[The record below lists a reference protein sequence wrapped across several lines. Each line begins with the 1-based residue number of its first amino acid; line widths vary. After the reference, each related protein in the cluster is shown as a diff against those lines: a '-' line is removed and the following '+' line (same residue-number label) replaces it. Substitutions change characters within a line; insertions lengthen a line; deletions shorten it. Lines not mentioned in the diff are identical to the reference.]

1 VRQIL
6 GQSIPIKNLLSMID
20 KVATN
25 KTNVLII
32 GESGTGKELVAR
44 MIHDSGPLKGKPF
57 VPVNCGAIP
66 ETLIESEMFG
76 HKKGSFTGAISD
88 KIGLFEAA
96 SGGTLFLDEV
106 GELPL
111 QMQVK
116 MLRALQ
122 EKTIRRVGA
131 NEDIK
136 VDVRIIAATNRDLEQ
151 GVKAGTFRE
160 DLYYRL
166 NVILIKT
173 PPLRERH
180 GDIEILANAFLAKF
194 AERQK
199 KEILGLSPEVLDIFR
214 THGWP
219 GNVRELEN
227 TIERAVTLEVGKFVT
242 VPVLPPAVTANY
254 EGGARSNFE
263 TVEIKAG
270 RNTLAG
276 AVRPPGPGVGSSKE
290 IRIPLPDFKNGPINL
305 DEVLAEVEKQYLKHA
320 LEFTGGVKK
329 KAADL
334 LGMTFRSIRYR
345 LGKLGMDAD
354 DESESA
360 VKERP

>member
-1 VRQIL
+1 MKQIL
-6 GQSIPIKNLLSMID
+6 GESIAIKNLISMID
-20 KVATN
+20 KVASN

-44 MIHDSGPLKGKPF
+44 MIHESGPLKGKPF

-111 QMQVK
+111 SMQVK

-131 NEDIK
+131 NEDVK
-136 VDVRIIAATNRDLEQ
+136 VDVRIIAATNRDLEAA
-151 GVKAGTFRE
+151 VKAGTFRE

-180 GDIEILANAFLAKF
+180 GDVEILAHSFLQKF

-199 KEILGLSPEVLDIFR
+199 KDLVGFSPEVLEVFR
-214 THGWP
+214 THSWP

-227 TIERAVTLEVGKFVT
+227 TIERAVTLEVGRT
-242 VPVLPPAVTANY
+242 VNIGVLPPAVTVAY
-254 EGGARSNFE
+254 DGGARAKFE
-263 TVEIKAG
+263 SVEIKAG
-270 RNTLAG
+270 RNTLDG
-276 AVRPPGPGVGSSKE
+276 AISPGTHPVSTSKE
-290 IRIPLPDFKNGPINL
+290 IRLPLPDFKNGPINL
-305 DEVLAEVEKQYLKHA
+305 DEVLAEVEVQYLKHA

-345 LGKLGMDAD
+345 LGKLGMD
-354 DESESA
+354 SEEA
-360 VKERP
+360 E

>member
-1 VRQIL
+1 MRQIL
-6 GQSIPIKNLLSMID
+6 GDSIPVKNLISMIG
-20 KVATN
+20 KVAGN
-25 KTNVLII
+25 KTNVLVI

-44 MIHDSGPLKGKPF
+44 MIHETGPLKGKPF

-96 SGGTLFLDEV
+96 NGGTLFLDEV

-111 QMQVK
+111 GMQVK

-122 EKTIRRVGA
+122 EKVIRRVGA
-131 NEDIK
+131 NEDIR
-136 VDVRIIAATNRDLEQ
+136 VDVRIIAATNRDLEA

-173 PPLRERH
+173 PPLRERQ
-180 GDIEILANAFLAKF
+180 GDIELLANAFLKKF
-194 AERQK
+194 CERQK
-199 KEILGLSPEVLDIFR
+199 KALMGFAPETLDIFR
-214 THGWP
+214 THAWP

-227 TIERAVTLEVGKFVT
+227 TIERAVTLETGNLVT
-242 VPVLPPAVTANY
+242 PAVLPAAVVSAYNA
-254 EGGARSNFE
+254 GSRSNFE
-263 TVEIKAG
+263 SVQITKGQNALSSIA
-270 RNTLAG
+270 
-276 AVRPPGPGVGSSKE
+276 PPKGTITTARE
-290 IRIPLPDFKNGPINL
+290 IRLPLPDFKNGPINL
-305 DEVLAEVEKQYLKHA
+305 DEVLSEVEKQYLKHA
-320 LEFTGGVKK
+320 LEYTDGVKK

-345 LGKLGMDAD
+345 LGKLGMESPD
-354 DESESA
+354 DNE
-360 VKERP
+360 

>member
-1 VRQIL
+1 MKQIL
-6 GQSIPIKNLLSMID
+6 GESLAIKNLISMID
-20 KVATN
+20 KVSGN

-44 MIHDSGPLKGKPF
+44 MIHETGPLKGKPF

-136 VDVRIIAATNRDLEQ
+136 VDVRIIAATNRDLEAA
-151 GVKAGTFRE
+151 VKAGTFRE

-180 GDIEILANAFLAKF
+180 GDIEILATAFLKKF

-199 KEILGLSPEVLDIFR
+199 KELDGFSPEVLEIFR
-214 THGWP
+214 THSWP

-227 TIERAVTLEVGKFVT
+227 TIERAVTLEVGRT
-242 VPVLPPAVTANY
+242 VNIGVLPPAVTVAY
-254 EGGARSNFE
+254 DGGARSKME
-263 TVEIKAG
+263 SVEIRAG
-270 RNTLAG
+270 QNAIASAISPTLQS
-276 AVRPPGPGVGSSKE
+276 RGSTKE
-290 IRIPLPDFKNGPINL
+290 IRLPLPDFKNGPINV

-320 LEFTGGVKK
+320 LEYTGGVKK

-345 LGKLGMDAD
+345 LAKLGMEAED
-354 DESESA
+354 SE
-360 VKERP
+360 

>member
-1 VRQIL
+1 
-6 GQSIPIKNLLSMID
+6 MID
-20 KVATN
+20 KVAGN

-44 MIHDSGPLKGKPF
+44 MIHESGPLEGKPF

-111 QMQVK
+111 PMQVK

-131 NEDIK
+131 NDDIK
-136 VDVRIIAATNRDLEQ
+136 VDVRIIAATNRDLEAA
-151 GVKAGTFRE
+151 VKAGTFRE

-180 GDIEILANAFLAKF
+180 GDVEILATAFLQKF

-199 KEILGLSPEVLDIFR
+199 KEVCGLSPEVLEIFR
-214 THGWP
+214 THSWP

-227 TIERAVTLEVGKFVT
+227 TIERAVTLEVGPLIT
-242 VPVLPPAVTANY
+242 VGVLPPSVTVAY
-254 EGGARSNFE
+254 DGGARSKLE
-263 TVEIKAG
+263 SVEIKAG
-270 RNTLAG
+270 RGGAAPTVGVAPTIASGTAG
-276 AVRPPGPGVGSSKE
+276 TSKE
-290 IRIPLPDFKNGPINL
+290 IRLPLPDFKNGSINL

-345 LGKLGMDAD
+345 LGKLGMDTD
-354 DESESA
+354 DGE
-360 VKERP
+360 

>member
-1 VRQIL
+1 MKQIL
-6 GQSIPIKNLLSMID
+6 GESFAVKNLIGMIA
-20 KVATN
+20 KVASN

-44 MIHDSGPLKGKPF
+44 MIHESGPLKGKPF

-131 NEDIK
+131 NEDVK
-136 VDVRIIAATNRDLEQ
+136 VDVRIIAATNRDLEAA
-151 GVKAGTFRE
+151 VKAGTFRE

-180 GDIEILANAFLAKF
+180 GDVEILATAFLLKF

-199 KEILGLSPEVLDIFR
+199 KELLGLSPEVLEILR
-214 THGWP
+214 THTWP

-227 TIERAVTLEVGKFVT
+227 TIERAVTLETGKLVSSA
-242 VPVLPPAVTANY
+242 VLPPAVMVAY
-254 EGGARSNFE
+254 DGGARSNFE
-263 TVEIKAG
+263 SVEIKAG
-270 RNTLAG
+270 RNTLPS
-276 AVRPPGPGVGSSKE
+276 AVVPSAHSVGSSKE
-290 IRIPLPDFKNGPINL
+290 IRLPLPNFKNGPINL

-354 DESESA
+354 DAES
-360 VKERP
+360 

>member
-1 VRQIL
+1 MRQIL
-6 GQSIPIKNLLSMID
+6 GESLAVKNLISMID
-20 KVATN
+20 KVASN

-44 MIHDSGPLKGKPF
+44 MIHESGPLKGKPF

-111 QMQVK
+111 PMQVK

-136 VDVRIIAATNRDLEQ
+136 VDVRIIAATNRDLEAA
-151 GVKAGTFRE
+151 VKAGTFRE

-180 GDIEILANAFLAKF
+180 GDVEILANAFLQKF

-199 KEILGLSPEVLDIFR
+199 KEVCGLSPEVLEIFR
-214 THGWP
+214 THSWP

-227 TIERAVTLEVGKFVT
+227 TIERAVTLEVGPLIT
-242 VPVLPPAVTANY
+242 VGVLPPSVTVAY
-254 EGGARSNFE
+254 DGGARSKME
-263 TVEIKAG
+263 SVEIKAG
-270 RNTLAG
+270 RGGAAPSVGVVQPVAAG
-276 AVRPPGPGVGSSKE
+276 NGTARE
-290 IRIPLPDFKNGPINL
+290 IRLPLPDFKAGPINL

-345 LGKLGMDAD
+345 LGKLGMDSD
-354 DESESA
+354 DGE
-360 VKERP
+360 

>member
-1 VRQIL
+1 MRQIL
-6 GQSIPIKNLLSMID
+6 GESLAVKNLISMIH
-20 KVATN
+20 KVSGN

-44 MIHDSGPLKGKPF
+44 MIHESGPMKGKAF
-57 VPVNCGAIP
+57 IPVNCGAIP

-88 KIGLFEAA
+88 KIGLFEAGN
-96 SGGTLFLDEV
+96 GGTLFLDEV

-136 VDVRIIAATNRDLEQ
+136 VDVRIIAATNRDLEA

-166 NVILIKT
+166 NVILIKA
-173 PPLRERH
+173 PPLRERQ
-180 GDIEILANAFLAKF
+180 GDVEILANAFLKKF
-194 AERQK
+194 NERQK
-199 KEILGLSPEVLDIFR
+199 KDIRGFSEEVMEIFR
-214 THGWP
+214 THSWP

-227 TIERAVTLEVGKFVT
+227 TVERAVTLETADIVSVS
-242 VPVLPPAVTANY
+242 VLPPAVTVAY
-254 EGGARSNFE
+254 DGGARAKFE
-263 TVEIKAG
+263 SVQITAGQQKAV
-270 RNTLAG
+270 NTAPS
-276 AVRPPGPGVGSSKE
+276 VKGSGTSRE
-290 IRIPLPDFKNGPINL
+290 IRLPLPDFKNGPMNL

-320 LEFTGGVKK
+320 LDFTGGVKK

-345 LGKLGMDAD
+345 LGKLGM
-354 DESESA
+354 ETEEFSGE
-360 VKERP
+360 

>member
-1 VRQIL
+1 MRQIL
-6 GQSIPIKNLLSMID
+6 GESIPVKNLISMIH
-20 KVATN
+20 KVAGN
-25 KTNVLII
+25 KTNILVI

-44 MIHDSGPLKGKPF
+44 MIHDAGPMKGKAF

-88 KIGLFEAA
+88 KVGLFEAA

-111 QMQVK
+111 SMQVK
-116 MLRALQ
+116 MLRSLQ

-136 VDVRIIAATNRDLEQ
+136 VDVRIIAATNRDLEA

-166 NVILIKT
+166 NVILLKT

-180 GDIEILANAFLAKF
+180 GDVEILAMAFLKKF
-194 AERQK
+194 ADRQK
-199 KEILGLSPEVLDIFR
+199 KELDGFSPEVLEIFR
-214 THGWP
+214 THSWP

-227 TIERAVTLEVGKFVT
+227 TVERAVTLENGRIVNVG
-242 VPVLPPAVTANY
+242 VLPPAVTVAY
-254 EGGARSNFE
+254 DGGARSRFE
-263 TVEIKAG
+263 SVEITAG
-270 RNTLAG
+270 QNKLKSITPS
-276 AVRPPGPGVGSSKE
+276 VQGPGSTKE
-290 IRIPLPDFKNGPINL
+290 IRLPLPDFKNGPMNL

-320 LEFTGGVKK
+320 LEYTGGVKK

-345 LGKLGMDAD
+345 LGKLGMEATDA
-354 DESESA
+354 EE
-360 VKERP
+360 

>member
-1 VRQIL
+1 MKQIL
-6 GQSIPIKNLLSMID
+6 GESLAVKNLISMID
-20 KVATN
+20 KVAGN

-44 MIHDSGPLKGKPF
+44 MIHESGPLKGKPF

-111 QMQVK
+111 PMQVK

-136 VDVRIIAATNRDLEQ
+136 VDVRIIAATNRDLEAA
-151 GVKAGTFRE
+151 VKAGTFRE

-166 NVILIKT
+166 NVILIKP

-180 GDIEILANAFLAKF
+180 GDVEILATAFLAKF

-199 KEILGLSPEVLDIFR
+199 KAILGLSAEVLEVFR
-214 THGWP
+214 THSWP

-227 TIERAVTLEVGKFVT
+227 TIERAVTLEVG
-242 VPVLPPAVTANY
+242 PEISLGVLPPAVTVAY
-254 EGGARSNFE
+254 DGGARSRFE
-263 TVEIKAG
+263 SVEIKSG
-270 RNTLAG
+270 RNTAPG
-276 AVRPPGPGVGSSKE
+276 APTTGTAGPGSTKE
-290 IRIPLPDFKNGPINL
+290 IRLPLPDFKNGPINL

-354 DESESA
+354 DGEA
-360 VKERP
+360 

>member
-1 VRQIL
+1 VKKIL
-6 GQSIPIKNLLSMID
+6 GESIAVKNLIGMID

-44 MIHDSGPLKGKPF
+44 MIHESGPLKGKPF

-136 VDVRIIAATNRDLEQ
+136 VDVRIIAATNRDLEAA
-151 GVKAGTFRE
+151 VKAATFRE

-166 NVILIKT
+166 NVILIRT

-180 GDIEILANAFLAKF
+180 GDTEILARAFLLKF

-199 KEILGLSPEVLDIFR
+199 KDITQFSPEVLEIFR
-214 THGWP
+214 THSWP
-219 GNVRELEN
+219 GNIRELEN
-227 TIERAVTLEVGKFVT
+227 TIERAVTLEVGST
-242 VPVLPPAVTANY
+242 VNVGVLPPGVTVAY
-254 EGGARSNFE
+254 LAGARSNFE
-263 TVEIKAG
+263 SVEIQAG
-270 RNTLAG
+270 RNSVAPAINSGTTSLNT
-276 AVRPPGPGVGSSKE
+276 SKE
-290 IRIPLPDFKNGPINL
+290 IRLPLPDFKNGPISL
-305 DEVLAEVEKQYLKHA
+305 DDVLAEVEKLYLKHA

-345 LGKLGMDAD
+345 LGKLGMDVD
-354 DESESA
+354 HNGD
-360 VKERP
+360 

>member
-1 VRQIL
+1 MRHIL
-6 GQSIPIKNLLSMID
+6 GDSIAIKNLISMIG
-20 KVATN
+20 KVAGN

-44 MIHDSGPLKGKPF
+44 MIHETGPLKGKPF

-76 HKKGSFTGAISD
+76 HKKGSFTGAIGD
-88 KIGLFEAA
+88 KVGLFEAA

-111 QMQVK
+111 SMQVK
-116 MLRALQ
+116 MLRSLQ
-122 EKTIRRVGA
+122 ERVIRRVGA

-136 VDVRIIAATNRDLEQ
+136 VDVRIIAATNRDLEA

-180 GDIEILANAFLAKF
+180 GDIEILANAFLRKF
-194 AERQK
+194 CERQK
-199 KEILGLSPEVLDIFR
+199 KEVTGFAPETMEIFR
-214 THGWP
+214 AHSWP

-227 TIERAVTLEVGKFVT
+227 TVERAVTLETG
-242 VPVLPPAVTANY
+242 PLMSPSVLPSSVLAAYESGSRSKFESVQITKGQSALSAVTA
-254 EGGARSNFE
+254 G
-263 TVEIKAG
+263 TMH
-270 RNTLAG
+270 TT
-276 AVRPPGPGVGSSKE
+276 KE
-290 IRIPLPDFKNGPINL
+290 IRLPLPDFKNGPINL
-305 DEVLAEVEKQYLKHA
+305 DEVLSEVERQYLRHA

-345 LGKLGMDAD
+345 LGKLGMDSAD
-354 DESESA
+354 DQE
-360 VKERP
+360 

>member
-1 VRQIL
+1 MRQIL
-6 GQSIPIKNLLSMID
+6 GESIAIKNLISMIE
-20 KVATN
+20 KVAGN

-88 KIGLFEAA
+88 KIGLIEAA
-96 SGGTLFLDEV
+96 SGGTLFLDEI

-136 VDVRIIAATNRDLEQ
+136 VDVRIIAATNRDLEAA
-151 GVKAGTFRE
+151 VKAGTFRE

-180 GDIEILANAFLAKF
+180 GDIEILATAFLSKF

-199 KEILGLSPEVLDIFR
+199 KEIIGLTPEVLEVFR
-214 THGWP
+214 THAWP

-227 TIERAVTLEVGKFVT
+227 TIERAVTLEVGPMVSLG
-242 VPVLPPAVTANY
+242 VLPPAVTVNY
-254 EGGARSNFE
+254 DGGARSRME
-263 TVEIKAG
+263 SVEIKAG
-270 RNTLAG
+270 RNSLPG
-276 AVRPPGPGVGSSKE
+276 AIASSPVFSGGTSKE
-290 IRIPLPDFKNGPINL
+290 IRLPLPDFKNGPINL
-305 DEVLAEVEKQYLKHA
+305 DDVLSEVEKQYLKHA
-320 LEFTGGVKK
+320 LLFTGGVKK

-345 LGKLGMDAD
+345 LGKLGMDS
-354 DESESA
+354 DEET
-360 VKERP
+360 

>member
-1 VRQIL
+1 MRQIL
-6 GQSIPIKNLLSMID
+6 GESIAVKNLVSMIH
-20 KVATN
+20 KVSGN

-44 MIHDSGPLKGKPF
+44 MIHETGPLKGKPF

-116 MLRALQ
+116 MLRCLQ

-136 VDVRIIAATNRDLEQ
+136 VDVRIIAATNRDLEA

-180 GDIEILANAFLAKF
+180 GDVEILATAFLKKF
-194 AERQK
+194 ADRQK
-199 KEILGLSPEVLDIFR
+199 KELDGFSPETLEIFR
-214 THGWP
+214 THHWP

-227 TIERAVTLEVGKFVT
+227 TVERAVTLETSRIISVG
-242 VPVLPPAVTANY
+242 VLPPAVTVAY
-254 EGGARSNFE
+254 DGGARSKFE
-263 TVEIKAG
+263 SFEIQAG
-270 RNTLAG
+270 KNTLAAIAPS
-276 AVRPPGPGVGSSKE
+276 AVHTGSTKE
-290 IRIPLPDFKNGPINL
+290 IRLPLPDFKNGPINL
-305 DEVLAEVEKQYLKHA
+305 DDVLAEVEKHYLKHA
-320 LEFTGGVKK
+320 LEYTGGVKK

-345 LGKLGMDAD
+345 LGKLGMDSD
-354 DESESA
+354 QEE
-360 VKERP
+360 

>member
-1 VRQIL
+1 VKQIL
-6 GQSIPIKNLLSMID
+6 GESIAIKNLISMID
-20 KVATN
+20 KVAGN

-44 MIHDSGPLKGKPF
+44 MIHESGPLKGKPF

-136 VDVRIIAATNRDLEQ
+136 VDVRIIAATNRDLEAA
-151 GVKAGTFRE
+151 VKAGTFRE

-180 GDIEILANAFLAKF
+180 GDIEILATAFLKKF

-199 KEILGLSPEVLDIFR
+199 KEIIGLTPDVLEIFR
-214 THGWP
+214 THAWP

-227 TIERAVTLEVGKFVT
+227 TIERAVTLETGKFVSIG
-242 VPVLPPAVTANY
+242 VLPPSVTVAY
-254 EGGARSNFE
+254 DGGARAHFE
-263 TVEIKAG
+263 SVEIKAG
-270 RNTLAG
+270 RNTVAPAIEGG
-276 AVRPPGPGVGSSKE
+276 ARGTSKE
-290 IRIPLPDFKNGPINL
+290 IRLPLPDFKNGPIHL

-345 LGKLGMDAD
+345 LGKLGMDSND
-354 DESESA
+354 DETS
-360 VKERP
+360 P